1 MLANRGEKMAGTNF
15 VHLHCHSEYSLL
27 DGQARIPA
35 LISRAAEL
43 RQPAL
48 GLTDHGVMYGVVDF
62 YKKAKAK
69 GIKPLI
75 GCEVYAA
82 PYGRLRSDRDPRLDS
97 KQFHLVLLVR
107 NETGYRNLL
116 ELVTRGFSEGFYY
129 KPRVDHQLLKRYSS
143 GLLALSGCLAGEIPQ
158 AVLENRMEDALREIA
173 FYREVFGEENFYL
186 ELQDHGLPEQRT
198 INKALTALSC
208 ETGAPLAATNDVHY
222 LHKGDWLAH
231 DVLLCI
237 QTGKTLTDEDR
248 LRFGGSEFYFK
259 TAGEMSALFPELP
272 EALENTLQIADACQ
286 FEFSFGKTYL
296 PGFKLP
302 EDRVDL
308 PDGQAGENSYLR
320 ELAIAGAR
328 ERYGEALPAEV
339 LDRLEYELKVIS
351 KVGYASYF
359 LIVWDFMHYAH
370 SSGILVGPGR
380 GSAAGSL
387 AAYCLRITEIDPLRY
402 GLLFERFLNP
412 ERVSPPD
419 IDIDFCYEKRGQ
431 VIDYV
436 VKKYGEENVAQIITF
451 GTMAAKAAVRDV
463 GRVLGFP
470 YAEVDRIAK
479 LVPTELNISLEDAR
493 SREPVLQQLFET
505 DDRVRKLLELSQ
517 AVEGLPRHASTHA
530 AGVVVSCEP
539 LVRLVPLQKTG
550 ENGLTTQFPMGTLEE
565 LGLLKM
571 DFLGLRTLTMMQE
584 ATKLIFES
592 FGRRI
597 DLSNLP
603 LEDEATYLLLSS
615 GDTAGVF
622 QLESPGMRDIL
633 QKLRPN
639 TFEDIIAV
647 VALYRPGPMEQIPA
661 FIQSKHSKNSINY
674 LHPDLEPILKETY
687 GVMVYQEQIM
697 QVAATMAGFSLG
709 EADSLRRAIGKKKLE
724 ALNEQRAKFIQ
735 GCLANG
741 HPRGL
746 ANELY
751 DLIVKFA
758 SYGFNKSHAAAY
770 AMVAYQAA
778 YLKANFPTQFMAA
791 GLSGVIGNS
800 DKVAAYIA
808 ECKRAGLRILPP
820 DINRSVDNFSVE
832 GEACLRFGLAAVKN
846 VGQAAICSILA
857 ARRARG
863 DFISLSDFC
872 SRVELRTCN
881 KKVLE
886 SLIKSGAFDCLDT
899 NRNRLL
905 AVVDE
910 KIAAVQAA
918 ARQRQNGQQC
928 LFDLPVFEEQMYLP
942 QDDLPALPPL
952 SAGERLV
959 MEKEVLGFYL
969 SGHPLQEF
977 AEVLSR
983 LPGVTSCGDL
993 RDVPDNVH
1001 ICIVGMSVQVRQIVT
1016 KAGKPMAFMQ
1026 LEDQSG
1032 VVEVIVF
1039 AKIFERVRAYL
1050 ENDRVLLVHGR
1061 ISHKEEEVKIIAESV
1076 TLLSPELQ
1084 EVLIRCEES
1093 VDEGRLL
1100 ALKKILSGS
1109 LGSWP
1114 VCLEFPFAQKKVL
1127 LPGEF
1132 WLAEGCSR
1140 LPEIERLFGREA
1152 VICKPLRIDLAATGQ
1167 IRI

>member
-1 MLANRGEKMAGTNF
+1 
-15 VHLHCHSEYSLL
+15 
-27 DGQARIPA
+27 
-35 LISRAAEL
+35 
-43 RQPAL
+43 
-48 GLTDHGVMYGVVDF
+48 
-62 YKKAKAK
+62 
-69 GIKPLI
+69 
-75 GCEVYAA
+75 
-82 PYGRLRSDRDPRLDS
+82 
-97 KQFHLVLLVR
+97 
-107 NETGYRNLL
+107 
-116 ELVTRGFSEGFYY
+116 
-129 KPRVDHQLLKRYSS
+129 
-143 GLLALSGCLAGEIPQ
+143 
-158 AVLENRMEDALREIA
+158 
-173 FYREVFGEENFYL
+173 
-186 ELQDHGLPEQRT
+186 
-198 INKALTALSC
+198 
-208 ETGAPLAATNDVHY
+208 
-222 LHKGDWLAH
+222 
-231 DVLLCI
+231 
-237 QTGKTLTDEDR
+237 
-248 LRFGGSEFYFK
+248 
-259 TAGEMSALFPELP
+259 
-272 EALENTLQIADACQ
+272 
-286 FEFSFGKTYL
+286 
-296 PGFKLP
+296 
-302 EDRVDL
+302 
-308 PDGQAGENSYLR
+308 
-320 ELAIAGAR
+320 
-328 ERYGEALPAEV
+328 
-339 LDRLEYELKVIS
+339 
-351 KVGYASYF
+351 
-359 LIVWDFMHYAH
+359 
-370 SSGILVGPGR
+370 
-380 GSAAGSL
+380 
-387 AAYCLRITEIDPLRY
+387 
-402 GLLFERFLNP
+402 
-412 ERVSPPD
+412 
-419 IDIDFCYEKRGQ
+419 
-431 VIDYV
+431 V

-479 LVPTELNISLEDAR
+479 LVPQELNISLEEAR
-493 SREPVLQQLFET
+493 NREPVLQQLFET

-530 AGVVVSCEP
+530 AGVVVSSEP

-584 ATKLIFES
+584 TTKLILES
-592 FGRRI
+592 FGRKI

-603 LEDEATYLLLSS
+603 LDDEATYQLLSL

-661 FIQSKHSKNSINY
+661 FIQSKHSKTAINY

-724 ALNEQRAKFIQ
+724 ALNELRAKFIQ
-735 GCLANG
+735 GCLNNG
-741 HPRGL
+741 HTRGL

-791 GLSGVIGNS
+791 GLSSVIGNS

-808 ECKRAGLRILPP
+808 ECKRAELKILPP

-832 GEACLRFGLAAVKN
+832 GETCIRFGLAAVKN
-846 VGQAAICSILA
+846 VGQAAISSVLA
-857 ARRARG
+857 ARKARG
-863 DFISLSDFC
+863 DFVSLSDFC
-872 SRVELRTCN
+872 SQVELRTCN
-881 KKVLE
+881 KKVME
-886 SLIKSGAFDCLDT
+886 SLIKSGAFDCFDT

-905 AVVDE
+905 TVLDE

-918 ARQRQNGQQC
+918 ARQRLNGQQC
-928 LFDLPVFEEQMYLP
+928 LFDLPVFEEQLHLT
-942 QDDLPALPPL
+942 QDNLPALPPL
-952 SAGERLV
+952 SAKERLA
-959 MEKEVLGFYL
+959 MEKEALGFYL
-969 SGHPLQEF
+969 SGHPLQDF
-977 AEVLSR
+977 AGVLNR

-993 RDVPDNVH
+993 RDVPDGTL
-1001 ICIVGMSVQVRQIVT
+1001 ICTVGMSVQVRQIVT
-1016 KAGKPMAFMQ
+1016 KTGKPMAFIQ

-1039 AKIFERVRAYL
+1039 SRIFERVRACL
-1050 ENDRVLLVHGR
+1050 ESDRVLLVHGR
-1061 ISHKEEEVKIIAESV
+1061 VSHKEEEVKIIAESV
-1076 TLLSPELQ
+1076 ALLSPEPQ

-1093 VDEGRLL
+1093 IDEGRLL

-1109 LGSWP
+1109 LGSCP
-1114 VCLEFPFAQKKVL
+1114 VCLEFPFARKKVM

-1132 WLAEGCSR
+1132 WLMEGCSR

-1152 VICKPLRIDLAATGQ
+1152 VVCKPLRIDLADTGQ
-1167 IRI
+1167 IRS